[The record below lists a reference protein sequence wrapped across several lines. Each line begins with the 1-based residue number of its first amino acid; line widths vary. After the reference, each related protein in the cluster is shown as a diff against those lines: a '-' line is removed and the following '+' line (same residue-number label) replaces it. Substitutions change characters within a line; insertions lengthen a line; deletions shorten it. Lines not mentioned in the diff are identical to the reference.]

1 MTDELNSYNLFGA
14 EALRQRLPALNAQL
28 AGVRMA
34 DDIEAVHQMRVATRR
49 LRAAFILFAECLPGK
64 RGDEWQRE
72 IKRITKA
79 LGAAR
84 DTDVQ
89 FDWLKKFL
97 ASSTD
102 PAWRPGI
109 NRLLLRLY
117 QQRQRLQIK
126 VIAAL
131 DQLEAGHTLDDL
143 GTLLRDQVVQARLNN
158 VDPYATE
165 VYLRAADAI
174 RFQLEHFLAYDVCV
188 YQPEH
193 STELHAMRIAAKHL
207 RYTLEIFSELY
218 KDTLKQ
224 PLKVVKEMQELL
236 GDLHDSDVWIAFVP
250 QFMLEERVRTT
261 DYFGVDTS
269 ADQFTP
275 GLLALQADRQ
285 QYRRQCYENFVEA
298 WERAL
303 ADDVWNRL
311 RQCITVDAVVA
322 VAASPTEPPA
332 ATPDTAGESQ

>member
-1 MTDELNSYNLFGA
+1 MTDEFNSYHLFGA

-28 AGVRMA
+28 AGVRTA

-49 LRAAFILFAECLPGK
+49 LRAAFALFAECLPNK

-109 NRLLLRLY
+109 NRPLLRLY

-174 RFQLEHFLAYDVCV
+174 RFQLEQFLAYDVCV

-207 RYTLEIFSELY
+207 RYTLEIFAELY

-224 PLKVVKEMQELL
+224 PLRVVKEMQELL

-250 QFMLEERVRTT
+250 QFMIEERARTA
-261 DYFGVDTS
+261 DYFGVDTY
-269 ADQFTP
+269 ADRFTP

-285 QYRRQCYENFVEA
+285 QYRQKCYEDFVKA

-311 RQCITVDAVVA
+311 RQRITVDTVDTVVA
-322 VAASPTEPPA
+322 PPTEPEA
-332 ATPDTAGESQ
+332 VTPDTSSEPQ

>member
-1 MTDELNSYNLFGA
+1 MTDEFNSYNLFGA

-28 AGVRMA
+28 AGVRTA

-49 LRAAFILFAECLPGK
+49 LRAAFTLFAECLPNK

-72 IKRITKA
+72 IKRITRA

-89 FDWLKKFL
+89 FDWLRKFL
-97 ASSTD
+97 ARAAD
-102 PAWRPGI
+102 PAWHPGI
-109 NRLLLRLY
+109 NRAMLRLY
-117 QQRQRLQIK
+117 QQRQRLQLK
-126 VIAAL
+126 VVEAL
-131 DQLEAGHTLDDL
+131 DRLEAGHTLDDL
-143 GTLLRDQVVQARLNN
+143 STLLRDQVVQARLSN

-165 VYLRAADAI
+165 VYHRAADAI
-174 RFQLEHFLAYDVCV
+174 RFQLEQFLAYDVCV

-207 RYTLEIFSELY
+207 RYTLEIFAELY

-250 QFMLEERVRTT
+250 QFMIEERARTA
-261 DYFGVDTS
+261 DYFGVDTY
-269 ADQFTP
+269 ADRFTP

-285 QYRRQCYENFVEA
+285 RYRQKCYEDFVVA

-311 RQCITVDAVVA
+311 RERITMDTIV
-322 VAASPTEPPA
+322 PPPIEPEA
-332 ATPDTAGESQ
+332 ATPDASSEPQ

>member
-1 MTDELNSYNLFGA
+1 MPDEFNSYQLFGA

-28 AGVRMA
+28 AGVRSA

-49 LRAAFILFAECLPGK
+49 LRAAFTLFAECLPNK
-64 RGDEWQRE
+64 RGEEWQRE

-89 FDWLKKFL
+89 FDWLRKFL
-97 ASSTD
+97 AKSTD

-109 NRLLLRLY
+109 NRLMLRLY
-117 QQRQRLQIK
+117 QQRQRLQLK
-126 VIAAL
+126 VVEAL
-131 DQLEAGHTLDDL
+131 DRLEASHTLDDL

-165 VYLRAADAI
+165 VYLHAAEAI
-174 RFQLEHFLAYDVCV
+174 RLQLEHFLAYDMYV

-207 RYTLEIFSELY
+207 RYTLEIFAELY
-218 KDTLKQ
+218 KDNLKQ
-224 PLKVVKEMQELL
+224 PLKVVKDMQELL
-236 GDLHDSDVWIAFVP
+236 GDLHDSDVWIDFVP
-250 QFMLEERVRTT
+250 RFMMEERARTA
-261 DYFGVDTS
+261 DYFGVDTY
-269 ADQFTP
+269 ADRFMP
-275 GLLALQADRQ
+275 GLQALQADRQ
-285 QYRRQCYENFVEA
+285 TYRQKCYEDFVKA

-303 ADDVWNRL
+303 ADDIWRKL
-311 RQCITVDAVVA
+311 RERITVDVV
-322 VAASPTEPPA
+322 VTPPIEPAAPTESASEPN
-332 ATPDTAGESQ
+332 

>member
-1 MTDELNSYNLFGA
+1 MINEFTSYCLFGA

-28 AGVRMA
+28 AGVRTA

-49 LRAAFILFAECLPGK
+49 LRAAFTLFADCLPNK
-64 RGDEWQRE
+64 RADEWQRE

-89 FDWLKKFL
+89 FDWLRKFL
-97 ASSTD
+97 ARTTD
-102 PAWRPGI
+102 PARVPGL

-126 VIAAL
+126 VVEAL
-131 DQLEAGHTLDDL
+131 DRLEASHTLADM
-143 GTLLRDQVVQARLNN
+143 GELLRDQVVQARLINL
-158 VDPYATE
+158 DPHAPE
-165 VYLRAADAI
+165 VYVRAAEAI
-174 RFQLEHFLAYDVCV
+174 RLQLEEFLAYDVFV

-193 STELHAMRIAAKHL
+193 NVELHAMRIAAKHL
-207 RYTLEIFSELY
+207 RYTLEIFAELY
-218 KDTLKQ
+218 EDNLKQ
-224 PLKVVKEMQELL
+224 PLKVVKDMQESL

-250 QFMLEERVRTT
+250 QFMTEERARTQE
-261 DYFGVDTS
+261 YFGVDTY
-269 ADQFTP
+269 ADRFTP

-285 QYRRQCYENFVEA
+285 QYRQKSYENFVKA

-303 ADDVWNRL
+303 KQDVWTQL
-311 RQCITVDAVVA
+311 RATITVM
-322 VAASPTEPPA
+322 PA
-332 ATPDTAGESQ
+332 PDTTAAELVQEPEPEEQPLEE

>member
-1 MTDELNSYNLFGA
+1 MTDEFNSYHLFGA

-28 AGVRMA
+28 AGVRSA

-49 LRAAFILFAECLPGK
+49 LRAAFTLFAECLPNK
-64 RGDEWQRE
+64 RGEEWQRE

-89 FDWLKKFL
+89 FDWLRKFL
-97 ASSTD
+97 AKSTD

-109 NRLLLRLY
+109 NRAMLRLY
-117 QQRQRLQIK
+117 QQRQRLQLK
-126 VIAAL
+126 VVEAL
-131 DQLEAGHTLDDL
+131 DRLEASHTLDGL

-165 VYLRAADAI
+165 VYLRAAEAI
-174 RFQLEHFLAYDVCV
+174 RLQLEHFLAYDVYV

-207 RYTLEIFSELY
+207 RYTLEIFAELY

-236 GDLHDSDVWIAFVP
+236 GDLHDSDVWIDFVP
-250 QFMLEERVRTT
+250 KFMLEERARTA
-261 DYFGVDTS
+261 DYFGVDAY
-269 ADQFTP
+269 ADRFVP
-275 GLLALQADRQ
+275 GLTALQADRQ
-285 QYRRQCYENFVEA
+285 RYRQKCYEEFVVA

-303 ADDVWNRL
+303 ADDVWNKL
-311 RQCITVDAVVA
+311 RERITVDVVVA
-322 VAASPTEPPA
+322 SPIEPA
-332 ATPDTAGESQ
+332 APTDTPSEPQ

>member
-1 MTDELNSYNLFGA
+1 MTDEFNSYHLFGA

-28 AGVRMA
+28 AGVRSA

-49 LRAAFILFAECLPGK
+49 LRAAFTLFAECLPNK
-64 RGDEWQRE
+64 RADEWQRE

-89 FDWLKKFL
+89 FDWLRKFL
-97 ASSTD
+97 AKSTD

-109 NRLLLRLY
+109 NRLMLRLY
-117 QQRQRLQIK
+117 QQRQRLQLK
-126 VIAAL
+126 VVEAL
-131 DQLEAGHTLDDL
+131 DRLEASHTLDDM
-143 GTLLRDQVVQARLNN
+143 GTLLRDQVVQARLVN

-174 RFQLEHFLAYDVCV
+174 RLQLEHFLAYDMYV

-207 RYTLEIFSELY
+207 RYTLEIFAELY

-236 GDLHDSDVWIAFVP
+236 GDLHDSDVWIAFAP
-250 QFMLEERVRTT
+250 QFMIEERARTVE
-261 DYFGVDTS
+261 YFGVDTY
-269 ADQFTP
+269 
-275 GLLALQADRQ
+275 ADRF
-285 QYRRQCYENFVEA
+285 R
-298 WERAL
+298 
-303 ADDVWNRL
+303 
-311 RQCITVDAVVA
+311 
-322 VAASPTEPPA
+322 P
-332 ATPDTAGESQ
+332 G

>member
-1 MTDELNSYNLFGA
+1 MPDEFNSYQLFGA

-28 AGVRMA
+28 AGVRSA
-34 DDIEAVHQMRVATRR
+34 EDIEAVHQMRVATRR
-49 LRAAFILFAECLPGK
+49 LRAAFALFAECLPNK
-64 RGDEWQRE
+64 RGEEWQRE
-72 IKRITKA
+72 IKRITQA

-89 FDWLKKFL
+89 FEWLRKFL
-97 ASSTD
+97 AKSTD

-109 NRLLLRLY
+109 NRAMLRLH

-126 VIAAL
+126 VVEAL
-131 DQLEAGHTLDDL
+131 DRLEASRTLDDL
-143 GTLLRDQVVQARLNN
+143 GTLLRDQVVQARLNA

-165 VYLRAADAI
+165 VYLRAAEAI
-174 RFQLEHFLAYDVCV
+174 RLQLEHFLAYDVYV

-207 RYTLEIFSELY
+207 RYTLEIFAELY

-236 GDLHDSDVWIAFVP
+236 GDLHDSDVWIDFVP
-250 QFMLEERVRTT
+250 QFMLEERARTA
-261 DYFGVDTS
+261 DYFGVDTY
-269 ADQFTP
+269 ADRFVP
-275 GLLALQADRQ
+275 GLQALQADRQ
-285 QYRRQCYENFVEA
+285 RYRQKCYEDFVVA
-298 WERAL
+298 WEHAL

-311 RQCITVDAVVA
+311 RERITVDVVA
-322 VAASPTEPPA
+322 APPIEPAASTESPSEP
-332 ATPDTAGESQ
+332 QQ

>member
-1 MTDELNSYNLFGA
+1 MSTELTSYTLFGA

-28 AGVRMA
+28 AGVRRA

-49 LRAAFILFAECLPGK
+49 LRAAFTLFAECLPNK
-64 RGDEWQRE
+64 RGAEWQRE
-72 IKRITKA
+72 IKRITQA

-89 FDWLKKFL
+89 FDWLRKFL
-97 ASSTD
+97 ARASD
-102 PAWRPGI
+102 PAWQPGI

-117 QQRQRLQIK
+117 QQRQALQLK
-126 VIAAL
+126 VVEAL
-131 DQLEAGHTLDDL
+131 DRLTASHTLDDL

-158 VDPYATE
+158 IDPYATE
-165 VYLRAADAI
+165 VYLRAAAAI
-174 RFQLEHFLAYDVCV
+174 RLQLEQFLAYSVCV

-193 STELHAMRIAAKHL
+193 SAELHAMRIAAKHL
-207 RYTLEIFSELY
+207 RYTLEIFAELY

-250 QFMLEERVRTT
+250 QFMSAERARTAE
-261 DYFGVDTS
+261 YFGADTY
-269 ADQFTP
+269 ADRFTP

-285 QYRRQCYENFVEA
+285 QYRQQCYANFVTA

-303 ADDVWNRL
+303 AEAVWDQL
-311 RQCITVDAVVA
+311 RQNITIDPVGAPPSD
-322 VAASPTEPPA
+322 PA
-332 ATPDTAGESQ
+332 ATTPDTSGQAG

>member
-1 MTDELNSYNLFGA
+1 MTDEFNSYQLFGA

-28 AGVRMA
+28 AGVRSA

-49 LRAAFILFAECLPGK
+49 LRAAFTLFAECLPNR

-97 ASSTD
+97 ASAAD
-102 PAWRPGI
+102 PAWQPGI

-131 DQLEAGHTLDDL
+131 EQLEAGHTLDDL

-207 RYTLEIFSELY
+207 RYTLEIFAELY
-218 KDTLKQ
+218 KDALKQ
-224 PLKVVKEMQELL
+224 PIKVVKEMQELL

-250 QFMLEERVRTT
+250 QFTLEERARTA

-269 ADQFTP
+269 ADRFTP

-285 QYRRQCYENFVEA
+285 QYRQQCYENFVAA

-303 ADDVWNRL
+303 ADEVWNKL
-311 RQCITVDAVVA
+311 RQRITVDT
-322 VAASPTEPPA
+322 VAAPPTEPEA
-332 ATPDTAGESQ
+332 ALPDTPSE